1 MYDYDNHS
9 QNSDG
14 SASDSGVSTG
24 SSSEYR
30 YSGPFYQDN
39 ISSGS
44 SSENREGSASFEGTD
59 SSSGSSSGYHY
70 SYSSGSY
77 RNTGE
82 VPPKKKNKKKM
93 EGRLP
98 KPSALRWSLVWS
110 QGRRFR
116 DELYRKAAVWR

>member
-1 MYDYDNHS
+1 MYDYENNS

-39 ISSGS
+39 ISSDS
-44 SSENREGSASFEGTD
+44 SSEGAGSN
-59 SSSGSSSGYHY
+59 SSSGYSY
-70 SYSSGSY
+70 SYDSGSY

-82 VPPKKKNKKKM
+82 VPPKKKNKKKF
-93 EGRLP
+93 GRLAA
-98 KPSALRWSLVWS
+98 KTVCIALLFGV
-110 QGRRFR
+110 
-116 DELYRKAAVWR
+116 AVRG

>member
-44 SSENREGSASFEGTD
+44 SS
-59 SSSGSSSGYHY
+59 GYHY

-82 VPPKKKNKKKM
+82 VPPKKKNKKKHT
-93 EGRLP
+93 
-98 KPSALRWSLVWS
+98 KI
-110 QGRRFR
+110 
-116 DELYRKAAVWR
+116 Y